1 MKTRSRQGGWVLFE
15 AITAV
20 LLIGMMAVLLA
31 VAQRQRDRGLKALAD
46 ARAASRAA
54 ESALTL
60 MQSGAG
66 RPAAQTGEA
75 KITVTELPQAADVPG
90 MEWVSVQAELA
101 GRTAELVGLVPRQVV
116 AMGPG
121 GRP

>member
-1 MKTRSRQGGWVLFE
+1 MKTRNRRGGWILLE

-20 LLIGMMAVLLA
+20 MLIGMMAVLLA
-31 VAQRQRDRGLKALAD
+31 VALRQRDRGVKALAD

-66 RPAAQTGEA
+66 QPAVLAGEA
-75 KITVTELPQAADVPG
+75 KITVTELPQAADPPG
-90 MEWVSVQAELA
+90 MEWVSVKAELA
-101 GRTAELVGLVPRQVV
+101 GRTAELVGLVPRQMV